1 MPIYIKAFIRKNS
14 QTIRSAG
21 TYPIENQTNQITEQS
36 DTQASSLGGFANYM
50 LAFVVL
56 TVATAYL
63 YAAFNLP
70 HLDVEDPIGPRLFP
84 KIVGVV
90 AVIAGLL
97 LLAETFSRQRS
108 RLTTPPRAKMP
119 NEHKPMAVL
128 SVLGWTL
135 GFYLLMDSVG
145 YLISSSVFLLGLTA
159 FFNRGHWPVNIAVS
173 LLFTLAVYTTFTKFL
188 GIQLP
193 WGILF
198 F

>member
-1 MPIYIKAFIRKNS
+1 
-14 QTIRSAG
+14 
-21 TYPIENQTNQITEQS
+21 
-36 DTQASSLGGFANYM
+36 M

-56 TVATAYL
+56 SVAIAYL

-90 AVIAGLL
+90 AVVAGLL
-97 LLAETFSRQRS
+97 LFAETFSRQKS
-108 RLTTPPRAKMP
+108 RLTAAPRPRRP

-128 SVLGWTL
+128 CVLGWTL

-145 YLISSSVFLLGLTA
+145 YLIGSTVFLLGLTA
-159 FFNRGHWPVNIAVS
+159 FFNRGHWPINTAVS

-193 WGILF
+193 WGVLYF
-198 F
+198 

>member
-84 KIVGVV
+84 KIVGV
-90 AVIAGLL
+90 
-97 LLAETFSRQRS
+97 
-108 RLTTPPRAKMP
+108 
-119 NEHKPMAVL
+119 
-128 SVLGWTL
+128 
-135 GFYLLMDSVG
+135 
-145 YLISSSVFLLGLTA
+145 
-159 FFNRGHWPVNIAVS
+159 
-173 LLFTLAVYTTFTKFL
+173 
-188 GIQLP
+188 
-193 WGILF
+193 
-198 F
+198 